1 MPLAAADYISVEPHV
16 RQVPLDEY
24 DEFIIMASDGLWDK
38 INAQEAVDMVSKYLE
53 QKVRSGRPVAHA
65 PPPPG
70 TPLAMDAVQTPY
82 TSVIDLPEEAAADE
96 EDSGDDKAEEPPAA
110 AAAPP
115 PKLSKLQ
122 MMKNM
127 KAVAGGEE
135 EGGDDEGDAGGNARG
150 KDLLRANKRL
160 VKNKKSKFKN
170 TAKLNQLSLEEIKSK
185 KKHISA
191 QLINE
196 ALERGSKDNC
206 TVIVVFFQWEE
217 TNS

>member
-1 MPLAAADYISVEPHV
+1 M

-38 INAQEAVDMVSKYLE
+38 VSAQEAVDMVSKYLE
-53 QKVRSGRPVAHA
+53 QKVRSMRPVAHA

-82 TSVIDLPEEAAADE
+82 NNDLDLPKDE
-96 EDSGDDKAEEPPAA
+96 E
-110 AAAPP
+110 
-115 PKLSKLQ
+115 
-122 MMKNM
+122 
-127 KAVAGGEE
+127 
-135 EGGDDEGDAGGNARG
+135 NAR
-150 KDLLRANKRL
+150 L
-160 VKNKKSKFKN
+160 KKQNPTKFKM
-170 TAKLNQLSLEEIKSK
+170 TAKLNQLSLEERRSK
-185 KKHISA
+185 KKQISA

-196 ALERGSKDNC
+196 AMERGSQDNC

>member
-1 MPLAAADYISVEPHV
+1 
-16 RQVPLDEY
+16 
-24 DEFIIMASDGLWDK
+24 
-38 INAQEAVDMVSKYLE
+38 MVSKYLE

-65 PPPPG
+65 APPAG

-82 TSVIDLPEEAAADE
+82 TSVIDLPEEAAVDDD
-96 EDSGDDKAEEPPAA
+96 DSGDDKVEESSSSAG
-110 AAAPP
+110 PP

-127 KAVAGGEE
+127 KATGGGEE
-135 EGGDDEGDAGGNARG
+135 EGGEEEGDSSGNSRG

-170 TAKLNQLSLEEIKSK
+170 TSKLNQLSLEEIKSK

>member
-38 INAQEAVDMVSKYLE
+38 ITAQEAVDMVSKYLE

-65 PPPPG
+65 PPPAG

-82 TSVIDLPEEAAADE
+82 TSVIDLPEEVAGE
-96 EDSGDDKAEEPPAA
+96 EDDSGDEKAEDLPSSAG
-110 AAAPP
+110 PP

-127 KAVAGGEE
+127 KAVGGGEE
-135 EGGDDEGDAGGNARG
+135 EGGEEEGDASGNPRG

-170 TAKLNQLSLEEIKSK
+170 TSKLNQLSLEEIKSK